1 MVDSCGE
8 EGGGGC
14 VYRGSSQ
21 GLIDHVIRKG
31 PKQVYRGPNDLEMR
45 SMCTIGTKTAT

>member
-1 MVDSCGE
+1 MIVVE
-8 EGGGGC
+8 MRVEG
-14 VYRGSSQ
+14 YRGSTQ

-31 PKQVYRGPNDLEMR
+31 PKQLYRGPIDQEMR